1 MNAASKVQPTFNV
14 GNSPVDE
21 VEYNNEK
28 KCQNEPENL
37 GVSSDNPT
45 EPLLLRISCRSSF
58 FSKFIKTLSG
68 GTLAF
73 GFIYVGFQLLLI
85 VLTNL
90 SCITG
95 STAGLLI
102 ICMPSLLDVGKLFST
117 NIIYPFLSTV
127 FERVMTNY
135 AENVIYDR
143 FKKLIL
149 EERKNCDLST
159 VKNLDELKVPY
170 KNQAEFTQLLRYL
183 RNVWGGQVS
192 MSRIFDRLILDF
204 QWAGD
209 IYVDKKKTKIHDQ
222 RKEALRFYWNLCRA
236 DYKISY
242 DPESFF
248 PEGSISNVF
257 ALDFGLCLTFLMCIE
272 KDDTDFNRSPQ
283 ESMKMWLKQEK

>member
-1 MNAASKVQPTFNV
+1 MTSTSTIPPSSDMN
-14 GNSPVDE
+14 NSLGIVTMDQ
-21 VEYNNEK
+21 K
-28 KCQNEPENL
+28 NEPEKL

-45 EPLLLRISCRSSF
+45 EPFLLRISCRSSF
-58 FSKFIKTLSG
+58 LFKLAKGFSMLN
-68 GTLAF
+68 
-73 GFIYVGFQLLLI
+73 VGSACLCLGSQILLT

-102 ICMPSLLDVGKLFST
+102 ICMPSLLDVGKLFFT

-127 FERVMTNY
+127 FERIMINY

-248 PEGSISNVF
+248 PEGSISSVIAPN
-257 ALDFGLCLTFLMCIE
+257 FGFCFTFLMCIE
-272 KDDTDFNRSPQ
+272 KDDKDFNRSPQ
-283 ESMKMWLKQEK
+283 ESMKTWLKQEK